1 MIDTGIDLRKAL
13 KQYFGFNEF
22 KGDQENIIRNIL
34 SGRNTLVIMPTGGG
48 KSMCY
53 QLPAFLS
60 EGTAIVI
67 SPLIA
72 LMKNQVDLVRAFG
85 GENGVAH
92 FLNSSLSKKQTL
104 QVKKDVLNG
113 TTKMLYLAPESLTK
127 PDNIAF
133 LTDVRIPFLAV
144 DEAHCIS
151 EWGHDFRPEYRRI
164 REIVEEISQSP
175 IIALTASATPKVQDD
190 IKKNLKMPDA
200 DVFRSSF
207 NRPNLY
213 YEVRPKP
220 SKDDAV
226 KQIISYIRARKGESG
241 IIYCLSRKSVEEL
254 AEVLQ
259 VNDVKATPY
268 HAGMDANT
276 RSKHQDAFLM
286 EDTEVIVATIAFG
299 MGIDKPDVRFVIHFD
314 VPKSIESYYQE
325 TGRAGRDG
333 LDSDCLLFYNPK
345 DLQKLH
351 KFLKDKPVSE
361 REVGTQLLNEMAAFC
376 EYSGP
381 RRKMLL
387 GYFGEHYEVPEGH
400 NMCDNSRYPRK
411 VYEVEGDAVLAL
423 NTIRELNGRYLIEHI
438 ADVITGRKTQRINDY
453 QHDEL
458 QHFGQGAEKDLNY
471 WKSIMRQAWLDGLVK
486 KDIESY
492 GTLLLTEKG
501 QEYISAPYPLKVA
514 EDRDYSQLKSEED
527 DVAARRG
534 GGVDQ
539 TLLKQLSELRHREAR
554 RLQLQPVLIFMEPTL
569 QEMAIRYPLTY
580 QELAKLNGVSSHKA
594 QRYGKPFLE
603 LIQQYVDANEIE
615 RPDDIVMRSVVKKS
629 ANKVFIISKIDQ
641 KMPLEEIASARQMS
655 MNELIQE
662 LEHIVYSGTRI
673 DINYY
678 IDSLMDEDSQEE
690 LFDFFRDADSI
701 DLEPALA
708 EYGEVY
714 EEHEIQLLRVKF
726 ISDMAN

>member
-1 MIDTGIDLRKAL
+1 MIETGIDLKESL
-13 KQYFGFNEF
+13 KQYFGFSEF
-22 KGDQENIIRNIL
+22 KGQQEHIIRNIL
-34 SGRNTLVIMPTGGG
+34 AGNNTLVIMPTGGG

-72 LMKNQVDLVRAFG
+72 LMKNQVDLVRTFG

-92 FLNSSLSKKQTL
+92 FLNSSLSKKQSQ
-104 QVKKDVLNG
+104 QVKNDVLKG
-113 TTKMLYLAPESLTK
+113 VTKMLYLAPESLTK

-133 LTDVRIPFLAV
+133 LNQVHIPFVAV

-164 REIVEEISQSP
+164 REIVDSIAQSP
-175 IIALTASATPKVQDD
+175 IIALTASATPKVQED
-190 IKKNLKMPDA
+190 IKKNLKMPEA

-207 NRPNLY
+207 DRPNLY
-213 YEVRPKP
+213 YEVRPKQ
-220 SKDDAV
+220 SKSETV
-226 KQIISYIRARKGESG
+226 KQIVSYIRARKGQSG
-241 IIYCLSRKSVEEL
+241 IIYCLSRKTVEEL

-259 VNDVKATPY
+259 VNDIRATPY
-268 HAGMDANT
+268 HAGMDAST

-299 MGIDKPDVRFVIHFD
+299 MGIDKPDVRFVIHYD

-333 LDSDCLLFYNPK
+333 MESDCLLFYSPK

-387 GYFGEHYEVPEGH
+387 GYFGEQYQVPQGH
-400 NMCDNSRYPRK
+400 QMCDNTRHPRK
-411 VYEVEGDAVLAL
+411 TFEVEQDMVQAL
-423 NTIRELNGRYLIEHI
+423 HTLEELNGRYLIEHI
-438 ADVITGRKTQRINDY
+438 ADVISGIKTQKVSDY
-453 QHDEL
+453 NHDEL
-458 QHFGQGAEKDLNY
+458 HHFGQGSERTPQY
-471 WKSIMRQAWLDGLVK
+471 WKSLLRQAWLEGLVT

-492 GTLLLTEKG
+492 GTLLLSPEGEAYMKN
-501 QEYISAPYPLKVA
+501 PYPIQVA
-514 EDRDYSQLKSEED
+514 EERDYSQLKFEEED
-527 DVAARRG
+527 AAARKG

-539 TLLKQLSELRHREAR
+539 KLLKQLIDLRQQEAKKKK
-554 RLQLQPVLIFMEPTL
+554 LQPVLIFMEPTL
-569 QEMAIRYPLTY
+569 QEMAIRYPLTEE
-580 QELAKLNGVSSHKA
+580 ELSKLNGVSSHKA
-594 QRYGKPFLE
+594 RRYGGPFLK
-603 LIQQYVDANEIE
+603 LIQEYVDHHDIE
-615 RPDDIVMRSVVKKS
+615 RPDDVVMRSVVNKS

-641 KMPLEEIASARQMS
+641 KMPLEEVAGARQMS
-655 MNELIQE
+655 MPDLIQE
-662 LEHIVYSGTRI
+662 LEQIVYSGTRI
-673 DINYY
+673 DLKYY
-678 IDSLMDEDSQEE
+678 IDSLMDEESQEE
-690 LFDFFRDADSI
+690 LFDFFFLLETI
-701 DLEPALA
+701 DLDEALS
-708 EYGEVY
+708 EYGDVY
-714 EEHEIQLLRVKF
+714 SEEEIQLMRIKF